1 MKNREYIL
9 NKSTYDL
16 LLQMQKNRGFC
27 VLDDIS
33 ELPSYCIALSA
44 AEVESCEECIQRW
57 LNEENKCTVNIL
69 TKRRPSKN

>member
-1 MKNREYIL
+1 MRNREYIL

-33 ELPSYCIALSA
+33 ELPRYCVALST
-44 AEVESCEECIQRW
+44 AEVENCEECI
-57 LNEENKCTVNIL
+57 
-69 TKRRPSKN
+69 

>member
-44 AEVESCEECIQRW
+44 AEVESCEECI
-57 LNEENKCTVNIL
+57 
-69 TKRRPSKN
+69 

>member
-16 LLQMQKNRGFC
+16 LIQMQHNRGFC

-33 ELPSYCIALSA
+33 ELPSYCVALST
-44 AEVESCEECIQRW
+44 AEVENCEECIQRW
-57 LNEENKCTVNIL
+57 LNEENKYTVNIL

>member
-9 NKSTYDL
+9 NKCAYDL

-33 ELPSYCIALSA
+33 ELPSYCIALST
-44 AEVESCEECIQRW
+44 AEVKSCEECI
-57 LNEENKCTVNIL
+57 
-69 TKRRPSKN
+69 